1 MFDFLFKRSARQTPV
16 TDAPVKPVLSA
27 ELTQSAIQAKKD
39 ALAQAE
45 TLKGDESAAVEF
57 ILNCQFADAR
67 LVAAG
72 HISSRPMLDRV
83 LQAMRNTDRRVSKL
97 IQSKLDLYAEQER
110 NEKKAMEYVELA
122 KKLLH
127 ESQLTPNQVADLDR
141 AWLSITQIPDL
152 LRRQFDDSRTLLRGR
167 LEAQAALQRAVID
180 ILAQLNRLIEDS
192 NMAAPAESARSLAL
206 LEHVMARHAN
216 EIEASSVPRHL
227 FIEFS
232 EKHFSYKQHLA
243 SVEQD
248 AAAIA
253 ARQDALSKWEATESS
268 ALKPESV
275 RREWRALPTIKNNA
289 LSLSMQERFD
299 ALLAKLSDAP
309 KAKHD
314 AVAEATQNNQQ
325 LISILLNDLDKALQD
340 GALQAAS
347 EADKGLRA
355 IDAKSFRL
363 SESQSTQLTK
373 LRAELSRLQGWAKW
387 GGNVSREELLKA
399 AEGLPAQ
406 SLSPLELAKKVGSL
420 RERWKSLDISAGPA
434 GKDLWHSFD
443 AACTTAYAPAAEH
456 FKKLADERLQNGEKA
471 RALIAEIK
479 RFAAD
484 VNPAASDVTVDWKA
498 FAAFCAKMPAA
509 WHKLGII
516 DRKEKNQLDAEFN
529 SAMQS
534 LLEPLTE
541 QRVIEIT
548 QREKLIA
555 QATSLNPNDRNALDT
570 LRSLQERWQEQAK
583 SLPLERKDEQALW
596 LRFREA
602 CDQVFAKRKEMA
614 SAADADRKQNMQAKE
629 TLCTDL
635 EAAVNTNDKEI
646 LRAMRES
653 KEAWNKIGAVPRAL
667 EDKIE
672 KRYKNAVAALQKKL
686 DEHKKTAA
694 EVEFTALQD
703 KLNLCHAVEQAIV
716 NASTLEQDALQ
727 AYQNDWEKMPQLR
740 PEFERKM
747 RTRFERGI
755 TALKSNDRQYALE
768 LNKNAASLAQEVMRL
783 EIVMGID
790 SPAALARERL
800 QLQVEV
806 LQSSLK
812 NGSKAVSGESLS
824 NQLANLCGSSVSVEP
839 QMMNR
844 LKQLITHYKNVVV

>member
-1 MFDFLFKRSARQTPV
+1 MFDFLFKRPARQTPV
-16 TDAPVKPVLSA
+16 TDALVKPVPSA

-127 ESQLTPNQVADLDR
+127 DSQLAPNQVADLDR
-141 AWLSITQIPDL
+141 MWLSVTQIPDL
-152 LRRQFDDSRTLLRGR
+152 LRRQFDDARTLLRGR
-167 LEAQAALQRAVID
+167 LETQAALQRAVID
-180 ILAQLNRLIEDS
+180 VLAQLNRLIEDS
-192 NMAAPAESARSLAL
+192 NMAALDESVRSLAL
-206 LEHVMARHAN
+206 LEQVMARHAN
-216 EIEASSVPRHL
+216 EVEAPSVPRHL

-248 AAAIA
+248 ATAIA
-253 ARQDALSKWEATESS
+253 ARQHALSMWEEAEPST
-268 ALKPESV
+268 LKPESV
-275 RREWRALPTIKNNA
+275 RREWRALPAIKNNV

-299 ALLAKLSDAP
+299 TLFAKLNDTP
-309 KAKHD
+309 KAKHEM
-314 AVAEATQNNQQ
+314 VAETTQGNQQ
-325 LISILLNDLDKALQD
+325 LISTLLSDLDKALQD

-363 SESQSTQLTK
+363 SEPQSTQLAK

-443 AACTTAYAPAAEH
+443 AACTTAYAPAAEY
-456 FKKLADERLQNGEKA
+456 FKKLADERQQNGEKA
-471 RALIAEIK
+471 RALIAEVK
-479 RFAAD
+479 RFTAD
-484 VNPAASDVTVDWKA
+484 VNPGASDVAVDWKA
-498 FAAFCAKMPAA
+498 FAAFCVKMPAA

-516 DRKEKNQLDAEFN
+516 DRKEKKQLDAEFN

-555 QATSLNPNDRNALDT
+555 QATSLNPNDRNALDK
-570 LRSLQERWQEQAK
+570 LRSLQEHWQEQAK

-629 TLCTDL
+629 TLCTEL
-635 EAAVNTNDKEI
+635 EAAVNANDKNI
-646 LRAMRES
+646 LRTLRES
-653 KEAWNKIGAVPRAL
+653 KEAWGKIGAVPRAL

-672 KRYKNAVAALQKKL
+672 KRYKNAVTALQAKL
-686 DEHKKTAA
+686 DERKKIAA
-694 EVEFTALQD
+694 EAEFTALQE

-727 AYQNDWEKMPQLR
+727 AYQNDWEKMPLLR

-783 EIVMGID
+783 EIVLGID

-812 NGSKAVSGESLS
+812 SGPKALSGESLS
-824 NQLANLCGSSVSVEP
+824 NQLANLCGSPVTVEP